1 MHNLHFGCLF
11 LLPRISDM
19 SYHTYA
25 VVRGDLVRIWQP
37 TLEQAEG
44 LAASYRKLYPL
55 DSDAWTEWAGVT
67 DGEPDF

>member
-1 MHNLHFGCLF
+1 
-11 LLPRISDM
+11 M

>member
-1 MHNLHFGCLF
+1 
-11 LLPRISDM
+11 M

-44 LAASYRKLYPL
+44 LAASYRKLYPE
-55 DSDAWTEWAGVT
+55 DCDAWIEGLMSCV
-67 DGEPDF
+67 GEPDF